1 MLHIWKHSCKSKPTS
16 VPFLYVT
23 ERPRCHLFKSKANS
37 PPCTWRTDCT
47 HLPFP
52 PFWCRFLPFSQD
64 AGRILN
70 ELFQSISA
78 PPSVTKIPS
87 PNLPFAYLLLRSCL
101 SQKTAF
107 VCHLSLEAG
116 AMEAVSLVTSFLHQ
130 HLLHHQPSAPTVSHE
145 LQTLHQRNYVELEAA
160 LIYVA
165 IQIAL

>member
-1 MLHIWKHSCKSKPTS
+1 MLHIWKHSCKSKHTS

-37 PPCTWRTDCT
+37 PPCTWRTDLT
-47 HLPFP
+47 HLTSP
-52 PFWCRFLPFSQD
+52 PFWFRFLPFSQD
-64 AGRILN
+64 AGRSLN
-70 ELFQSISA
+70 ELFQSIYV
-78 PPSVTKIPS
+78 PPSVTEIFPKS
-87 PNLPFAYLLLRSCL
+87 SLCL
-101 SQKTAF
+101 SAVEELPLSETAF
-107 VCHLSLEAG
+107 VCHFSSEVG